1 MKTVRYVYVLN
12 LAENVLIPQEIHLGA
27 LHCFI
32 GPSFQLEGL
41 ETEGEMEEEQTLFQ
55 SRIIYCRQELLSERY
70 RRDVAEE
77 LVSFP
82 VS

>member
-1 MKTVRYVYVLN
+1 MYVLN

-27 LHCFI
+27 LQCFI